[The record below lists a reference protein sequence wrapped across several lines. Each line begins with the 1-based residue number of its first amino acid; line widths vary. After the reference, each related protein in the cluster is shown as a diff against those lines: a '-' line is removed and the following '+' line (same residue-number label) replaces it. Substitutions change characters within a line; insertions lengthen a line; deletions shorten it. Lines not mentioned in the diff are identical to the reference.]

1 MTSYVIIIVNSM
13 DMIVAI
19 CLVQCV
25 ELRTLKIGGIFAQ
38 FHNTLVENK
47 QTTKC
52 SRKAIIGTLTCT
64 KHVSEIH
71 ISTLGNCT

>member
-1 MTSYVIIIVNSM
+1 M

-25 ELRTLKIGGIFAQ
+25 ELRNLKIGGIFAQ

-47 QTTKC
+47 HTTKC
-52 SRKAIIGTLTCT
+52 PRKAIIVTLTCT

-71 ISTLGNCT
+71 ISIVGNCT